1 MRVRSGERQC
11 NWETFYFGEGEC
23 ESEPVSVWVFERAH
37 KQSGRLLREGGLSGL
52 FQNGG
57 GLSRTSV
64 GFGLLES
71 SSKWSFV
78 SSWLSFSSQLAR
90 EEPSQPGT
98 PTWLKLDVAQTIN
111 PQANNMASW
120 TTDIELDWLIKI
132 PIFFESPRVH
142 WPKKGQSQ
150 ENKPTRSSSQIY
162 RHKVVDC
169 RM

>member
-1 MRVRSGERQC
+1 MEDAPNQILALT
-11 NWETFYFGEGEC
+11 EDEG
-23 ESEPVSVWVFERAH
+23 AH

-78 SSWLSFSSQLAR
+78 SSWLSFSSPLAR

-98 PTWLKLDVAQTIN
+98 PTCLGCVEGVEGILG
-111 PQANNMASW
+111 
-120 TTDIELDWLIKI
+120 
-132 PIFFESPRVH
+132 RVCVLCCA
-142 WPKKGQSQ
+142 
-150 ENKPTRSSSQIY
+150 
-162 RHKVVDC
+162 VVCVLCCAVMCCGVVCVREED
-169 RM
+169 